1 MSSADRLHQKISNK
15 YVDLNKIH
23 EMYAFIPNEEQVR
36 PSPEEKERKAKKLE
50 ELAAT
55 WKEFIDF
62 IYATVFQLPHIEAKN
77 GVKTV
82 PNRYKEQMD
91 KTQHVFQEQ
100 LFPYR
105 IEDGRHFVM
114 WYATKEQKRSD
125 EEITSD
131 IEAELKAMTGTED
144 AFQFGWYVN
153 PKMTVPEFFHVQVF
167 VKVSCFD

>member
-1 MSSADRLHQKISNK
+1 MEGVHRLYLCNCVSVAS
-15 YVDLNKIH
+15 Y
-23 EMYAFIPNEEQVR
+23 
-36 PSPEEKERKAKKLE
+36 
-50 ELAAT
+50 
-55 WKEFIDF
+55 
-62 IYATVFQLPHIEAKN
+62 IEAKN

-131 IEAELKAMTGTED
+131 IETELKAMTGTED

-167 VKVSCFD
+167 VKVSCLD